1 MASRWFGSSA
11 SASRSQPTARAL
23 RLCRVVNSER
33 MSRAARNFSSAGLT
47 RSAGPAST
55 AAADSPSSG
64 RPASSTN
71 RPSWRSLFS
80 AAFHAFAA
88 AHARGATATATN
100 TITSVETH
108 RAREP
113 ARDIAPGSRATANPR
128 SARHFTLSTGM
139 TTTFYRTN
147 VLGTAERREKIPY
160 TRVFDLHQMGP

>member
-88 AHARGATATATN
+88 AHARGATATATS

-113 ARDIAPGSRATANPR
+113 ARDIAPDLAPPR
-128 SARHFTLSTGM
+128 TPEAPG
-139 TTTFYRTN
+139 
-147 VLGTAERREKIPY
+147 I
-160 TRVFDLHQMGP
+160 LHRLLA